1 MKQFTKLISLFGGI
15 VLLFGI
21 ALFATK
27 GILNNAAAQG
37 GAQTVLAGPQT
48 ENVSRAVPAPVDDEI
63 VTIEED
69 SVITEEYKPVERQ
82 TIPIGPGARPTAAE
96 AGTAAAAKILYQAG
110 IAFLRE
116 EGNARIARE
125 TLSKLQSNTVTIS
138 NKSESPGSEA
148 LSEVFFGFLGATDD
162 PAYSDCGV
170 TFSNAEGVAYT
181 ASAYS
186 RMDNVMAEHSV
197 TMELSADVM
206 VKTECTAVTTYS
218 EREDITVSS
227 FVVTRQ
233 GEEGTVTETYSTT
246 KSEPK

>member
-27 GILNNAAAQG
+27 GIFNNAAAQG
-37 GAQTVLAGPQT
+37 GSEAVLAGPQT

-82 TIPIGPGARPTAAE
+82 TIPIGPGAQPTAAE

-110 IAFLRE
+110 TAFLQE
-116 EGNARIARE
+116 EENVRIAHE
-125 TLSKLQSNTVTIS
+125 TLSALQTNTLTIGNGS
-138 NKSESPGSEA
+138 KVPGSEK
-148 LSEVFFGFLGATDD
+148 LSEAFFDFLGTTDD

-170 TFSNAEGVAYT
+170 TFSNSEGVVYT
-181 ASAYS
+181 SSSYS
-186 RMDNVMAEHSV
+186 RMDNVLAEHSV

-206 VKTECTAVTTYS
+206 VKTECTAVTTYA
-218 EREDITVSS
+218 EREDVTVSS
-227 FVVTRQ
+227 FIVTRQ
-233 GEEGTVTETYSTT
+233 GEEGMTTETYSTT